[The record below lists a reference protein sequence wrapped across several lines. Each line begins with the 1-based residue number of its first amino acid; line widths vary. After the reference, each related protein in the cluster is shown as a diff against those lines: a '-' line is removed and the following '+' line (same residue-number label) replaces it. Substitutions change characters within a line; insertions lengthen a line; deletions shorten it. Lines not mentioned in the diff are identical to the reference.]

1 MDKVQL
7 DQQIVAIQRSTRT
20 TFPFML
26 PLHDRMRM
34 GFRWYYNWH
43 TKSYASKVH
52 WGMLVVAFLIGI
64 STVVSSLVSFPK
76 KVTASYVVTVA
87 TTTGVSPTEIASQR
101 VIVKASS
108 GTLVAFYW
116 EDSDNSIRY
125 KKSTDS
131 GWTWSSATSIT
142 TTAGSADV
150 AGSDFSVKID
160 GSNNI
165 YVAWTADT
173 RITTPSFVKLTY
185 TASPESWST
194 GTIYT
199 VSLLNTV
206 KDRPVVTV
214 ESGGR
219 IWVAYKENL
228 SAIRA
233 SYSDNSGQ
241 TWTLTTPGAFDG
253 AVFELPISS
262 TIDLR
267 GGYPF
272 IIWDAGE
279 DRDGLCHY
287 NTWNGSAWGADTAI
301 ANTVFA
307 GCAAPAMVV
316 TSGGTVYA
324 WSGSDFGYYDGSWHA
339 ATDPGASNGSLT
351 TDGTDVWAFWRDNT
365 NNSLFFKKYTVASS
379 SWDSSATFVASA
391 NYGEAQL
398 MQSGSSTTL
407 MPLIFY
413 GTGEGTT
420 MQVFYKN
427 TGASAAPTAPVVT
440 SPDGGET
447 WGIGETKTVTWDKT
461 EDGRKYEVGQRL
473 LDQYDN
479 FNDNSIDASWTKDD
493 GSGLTIAETG
503 NELKISGTSTALKTA
518 TLRSSN
524 NTTVGA
530 DLIYQVK
537 MKAPT
542 APPSGAWYGLQVHKA
557 ADTAG
562 VRLTYSATGW
572 DFSHYNGEWL
582 SAGTT
587 GALGNEGSSFI
598 TLKIV
603 INRAAGKQYGYII
616 TSSGEEIFIGASGE
630 NMGTNSRARLT
641 AYVSAAAQTIDVRF
655 EDYQLIPFNSVFSDT
670 FDTETNGNPPANWT
684 LSGDPTYGTVTV
696 SNAQYVSPLNSMKV
710 SKNTTSGT
718 LRAYKTLSS
727 AQTGV
732 IVAEWDWRAAQTN
745 VVLTNYLAGGG
756 TVKTQVNFATSGY
769 ITYNYSGTLINIQAY
784 SANTWYH
791 MMIVADTQRQAYD
804 IYIDG
809 SLKASNIPFI
819 NAGTSL
825 NVIDFRSANVTA
837 GDFYVDNYQL
847 YTDFKIISG
856 LTATDAVSASWD
868 TTGESAGT
876 KYLARV
882 RAYND
887 TTKFWGPYDYSNAT
901 FSLGNTPTAPSN
913 VTLTNPSTSGM
924 TVGWNDNS
932 SDETGFKIERA
943 QTTDCAGGS
952 YAQIDTVGAG
962 VITYAASGL
971 SANTAYCFRVRA
983 YNGYGDSSYAT
994 PTSPLYTLIET
1005 PTGISFDTIT
1015 TSSLIMSATG
1025 SLSNLTAGTSGLWFD
1040 ETSGNVGCS
1049 DSTGWTQTNS
1059 FTDDGLG
1066 PNVQCTYQVKARNGN
1081 SVETSYT
1088 ATSSKYSLANP
1099 PINVSHS
1106 GNTIATITWT
1116 WQTNSNPAGT
1126 QFYAI
1131 DATGNSGWV
1140 ADATSWASAG
1150 ATANTP
1156 YTVTVKAKNGNG
1168 TETSTG
1174 TANAYTSIETPT
1186 GISFDT
1192 ITTSSLI
1199 MSATGTLS
1207 NLATGSSGLW
1217 FDETSS
1223 NVGCSD
1229 SADWTNTNSFTDDGL
1244 GPNVQCTYQVKA
1256 RNGNTDETPYTATS
1270 SKYTLANP
1278 PATVSHSGNT
1288 TSTITWTWSAN
1299 SNPTGT
1305 QFYAIDATGNSGWVA
1320 DAVSWASAGASAN
1333 APYTVTVKAKNGN
1346 GTETSTG
1353 TANAYTSIQTPTGI
1367 SFDTIAADSLA
1378 ISATGTLSNLT
1389 SGSSGLWFNETS
1401 SNPGGSDS
1409 ADWTNINSFTDN
1421 GLSPNI
1427 QYKYTAKARN
1437 GDTDETPETAESAK
1451 YTLANAPGAPTV
1463 NTTSD
1468 ISLTIIVDVNSNPS
1482 ATQFA
1487 IYNETLNKWLKA
1499 DGTLGATEVWQ
1510 TYTQWGETGGIV
1522 NTGLTASTTYAYKVK
1537 GINGDGTE
1545 TALSPAGSAATSAT
1559 PTTTTT
1565 ASPTTAST
1573 SSSVVATT
1581 TTAAGG
1587 NHAPVISHPLE
1598 DVSFCQQDTAYFVRN
1613 LPYYFVDPDHDP
1625 LSFSFTTIANTHL
1638 NVAILD
1644 GNYVEFSSKDKTWAG
1659 KENVTFSATDPSNAS
1674 VSDTSQI
1681 TVKSCPSP
1689 YGNHP
1694 PFITSTP
1701 PLSATATEQY
1711 TYQVTATDADGDTL
1725 TYQLLVSPDG
1735 MIIDPQTGLIK
1746 FIPTLDQIG
1755 DWYIIIKVS
1764 DGKGGEDTQK
1774 YWLKVK
1780 SPFLPIKIAKQI
1792 VNIPQNYVIK
1802 DLTRNIVAPAAV
1814 GTAVASI
1821 IALAL
1826 ALPIAFT
1833 DLPFLF
1839 MRLWALILSRFRK
1852 KRPPWGRVLDA
1863 SDKKPIVGAIV
1874 RIYEAEFNKLKE
1886 MQVTDKEG
1894 RFGFMVKP
1902 GRYYVTVDKPGYV
1915 FRPNL
1920 VPGEGVYQ
1928 GGVFEIKGN
1937 QPTVALDIYLEAIEK
1952 PLGKLRSMRLRLW
1965 HNIQYVMDKIDTP
1978 LIIVGSALALF
1989 AAWIL
1994 PSPFNFL
2001 VVALYILMIGLKILL
2016 HYSFQRPF
2024 GRVYDRGNNQPI
2036 DLVTVRIFNS
2046 EKGTL
2051 SATKVTDKMGR
2062 FQFMV
2067 PVGVYYLMANKAGYG
2082 TFTTKPFAVNQ
2093 KVGIINID
2101 IRLEKE
2107 KGK

>member
-7 DQQIVAIQRSTRT
+7 DQQILAIQRSTRT

-87 TTTGVSPTEIASQR
+87 TTTGVSPSEIASQR

-160 GSNNI
+160 GSDNI

-185 TASPESWST
+185 SAGSWTT

-199 VSLLNTV
+199 VSLLDTG

-233 SYSDNSGQ
+233 SYSDNSGSS
-241 TWTLTTPGAFDG
+241 WTLTTPGTFNGAAF
-253 AVFELPISS
+253 ETPISS

-339 ATDPGASNGSLT
+339 APDPGASNGSLT

-365 NNSLFFKKYTVASS
+365 NNSLLFKKYTVGSS

-391 NYGEAQL
+391 NDGEAQV
-398 MQSGSSTTL
+398 MQSGSSATL

-413 GTGEGTT
+413 GTGEGST

-427 TGASAAPTAPVVT
+427 TGASVAPTAPVVT

-447 WGIGETKTVTWDKT
+447 WGIGTTQSVTWNT
-461 EDGRKYEVGQRL
+461 SEAGRKYEVGQRL

-479 FNDNSIDASWTKDD
+479 FNDNSINGTLWTKDD

-518 TLRSSN
+518 TLRSSD
-524 NTTVGA
+524 NTTAGA
-530 DLIYQVK
+530 DLVYQVK

-557 ADTAG
+557 SDLSG
-562 VRLTYSATGW
+562 VRLTYSANGW

-655 EDYQLIPFNSVFSDT
+655 EDYQLIPFNTEFSDN

-684 LSGDPTYGTVTV
+684 LSGDPTYGTITV
-696 SNAQYVSPLNSMKV
+696 SNVQYVSSPNSMKV

-745 VVLTNYLAGGG
+745 VVFINYLIGGG
-756 TVKTQVNFATSGY
+756 TAKTQVNLATSGY
-769 ITYNYSGTLINIQAY
+769 ITYNYSGTSINIQTY

-791 MMIVADTQRQAYD
+791 MMIVADTQRQVHD

-825 NVIDFRSANVTA
+825 NMIDFRSANVTA

-847 YTDFKIISG
+847 YTDYKIISG

-901 FSLGNTPTAPSN
+901 FTLGNPPTAPSN

-943 QTTDCAGGS
+943 QTTDCGSGS

-962 VITYAASGL
+962 VTTYPATGL
-971 SANTAYCFRVRA
+971 SVNTAYCFRVRA

-994 PTSPLYTLIET
+994 STSPLYTLIET

-1015 TSSLIMSATG
+1015 TSSLVLSATG
-1025 SLSNLTAGTSGLWFD
+1025 SLSNLTAGTSGLWFN

-1081 SVETSYT
+1081 SAETSYT
-1088 ATSSKYSLANP
+1088 ATFSKYSLANP

-1106 GNTIATITWT
+1106 GNTISTVTWT

-1126 QFYAI
+1126 EFYAT

-1150 ATANTP
+1150 ASANTP

-1168 TETSTG
+1168 TETS
-1174 TANAYTSIETPT
+1174 
-1186 GISFDT
+1186 
-1192 ITTSSLI
+1192 
-1199 MSATGTLS
+1199 
-1207 NLATGSSGLW
+1207 
-1217 FDETSS
+1217 
-1223 NVGCSD
+1223 
-1229 SADWTNTNSFTDDGL
+1229 
-1244 GPNVQCTYQVKA
+1244 
-1256 RNGNTDETPYTATS
+1256 
-1270 SKYTLANP
+1270 
-1278 PATVSHSGNT
+1278 
-1288 TSTITWTWSAN
+1288 
-1299 SNPTGT
+1299 
-1305 QFYAIDATGNSGWVA
+1305 DA
-1320 DAVSWASAGASAN
+1320 
-1333 APYTVTVKAKNGN
+1333 
-1346 GTETSTG
+1346 

-1367 SFDTIAADSLA
+1367 SFDTINTDSLI

-1389 SGSSGLWFNETS
+1389 AGSSGLWFDETS

-1421 GLSPNI
+1421 GLSPNV

-1451 YTLANAPGAPTV
+1451 YTLAKVPGAPTV

-1510 TYTQWGETGGIV
+1510 TYTQWGEAGGIV

-1559 PTTTTT
+1559 PTTTPTT
-1565 ASPTTAST
+1565 TTTTAST
-1573 SSSVVATT
+1573 SSATSTVT
-1581 TTAAGG
+1581 TAGG

-1598 DVSFCQQDTAYFVRN
+1598 DVSFCQQDSAYFVRN

-1625 LSFSFTTIANTHL
+1625 LTFSFTTIANTHL

-1701 PLSATATEQY
+1701 PLTAVATEQY

-1928 GGVFEIKGN
+1928 GGVFEIKEN

-1978 LIIVGSALALF
+1978 LLIVGSALALF

-2001 VVALYILMIGLKILL
+2001 VVVLYILMIGLKILL
-2016 HYSFQRPF
+2016 RYSSQRPF

-2036 DLVTVRIFNS
+2036 DLVTVRMFNS

-2101 IRLEKE
+2101 IRLARGADKEKE
-2107 KGK
+2107 